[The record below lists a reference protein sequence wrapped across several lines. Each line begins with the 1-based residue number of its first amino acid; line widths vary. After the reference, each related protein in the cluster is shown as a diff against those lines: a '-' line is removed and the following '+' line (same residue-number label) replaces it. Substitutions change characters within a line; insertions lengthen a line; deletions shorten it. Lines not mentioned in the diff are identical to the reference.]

1 MIPVSHEV
9 IYNLQTLN
17 ITLFMVLQQEQQQIK
32 EHKLETPIETIIW

>member
-1 MIPVSHEV
+1 MIPGSHEA

-32 EHKLETPIETIIW
+32 EHNLGTPIETIIW